1 MLHKCSY
8 CEFILLQLKPG
19 KIMYL
24 PSHVP
29 DIFQNIQIK
38 LSLKISRTYKV
49 GFTVVV
55 GFVQI
60 SNL

>member
-8 CEFILLQLKPG
+8 CEFILLRLKPG

-38 LSLKISRTYKV
+38 LSLKISLICSSGIYT
-49 GFTVVV
+49 
-55 GFVQI
+55 
-60 SNL
+60 NLDLRL

>member
-8 CEFILLQLKPG
+8 CEFILLQLQPG

-38 LSLKISRTYKV
+38 LSLKIFRTYSSEIY
-49 GFTVVV
+49 T
-55 GFVQI
+55 
-60 SNL
+60 NLELIDYK